1 MTDTGVP
8 QHRVAIQDVS
18 AWILR
23 IGVILSVTVMLTG
36 LLVSFLHNHVD
47 VARMQ
52 HSTFEYRPSL
62 VWQGV
67 RQVRGKAIIEVGIY
81 LLVFTPILRVFASM
95 VLFIVEERDWFYGLI
110 TFLVLILTLTG
121 LILLR

>member
-1 MTDTGVP
+1 N
-8 QHRVAIQDVS
+8 VAIQDVS

-23 IGVILSVTVMLTG
+23 IGVVLSVAIMLTG

-47 VARMQ
+47 VPRMQ

-67 RQVRGKAIIEVGIY
+67 RQVRGKAIIEAGIY

-95 VLFIVEERDWFYGLI
+95 LLFIFEERDWFYGLI
-110 TFLVLILTLTG
+110 TFLVLVLTLTG
-121 LILLR
+121 LIFLR